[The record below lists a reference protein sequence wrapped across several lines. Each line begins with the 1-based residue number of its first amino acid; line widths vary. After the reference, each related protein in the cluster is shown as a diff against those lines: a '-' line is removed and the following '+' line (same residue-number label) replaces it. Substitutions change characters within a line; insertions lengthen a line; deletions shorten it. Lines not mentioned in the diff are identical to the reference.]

1 MGKFFIPPESIK
13 NNIALVSGA
22 EARHILNVMRL
33 KKEDEILA
41 FDGTGRV
48 YQGRILDTADKKVC
62 IQIERI
68 LKEQQVSN
76 LEITLAQA
84 LPKRNKM
91 DYIVEKA
98 TELGVDTII
107 PVVTSR
113 TIVKLDEAGLTSRK
127 MRWERVALAAAK
139 QCGRRT
145 IPQLKTLTPWP
156 ELLSCLDDFDLK
168 LLFSLSE
175 KAENLKDV
183 LRLQKKSKKLLC
195 LLAQKEILQRKKL
208 ERPAMLEV

>member
-1 MGKFFIPPESIK
+1 
-13 NNIALVSGA
+13 
-22 EARHILNVMRL
+22 MRL
-33 KKEDEILA
+33 KKEDKILA

-48 YQGRILDTADKKVC
+48 YQGRILDTTDKKVC
-62 IQIERI
+62 IQIERM
-68 LKEQQVSN
+68 LEEQQASN

-84 LPKRNKM
+84 LPKGNKM

-113 TIVKLDEAGLTSRK
+113 TIVKLDQARFTRRR
-127 MRWERVALAAAK
+127 MRWARLVLAAAK

-156 ELLSCLDDFDLK
+156 KLLSCLDDFDLK

-183 LRLQKKSKKLLC
+183 LRLQKKVKKIALFIGPEGDFTAEEIRMARDAGSLVVSLGKNVLKSDTAC
-195 LLAQKEILQRKKL
+195 ISALAMINYELG
-208 ERPAMLEV
+208 